1 MRNAIRID
9 DAALQRHRR
18 ELVRLAHA
26 GQDAAT
32 LLDET
37 VRVLGEAIPC
47 EAGCWHSLDP
57 ATLIETSYRAF
68 NLPLENPL
76 AAEIEYLHDDYNQF
90 ASLVRAPRHSAIL
103 SVATGGA
110 PERSLRYRELLS
122 PMGLPHELRS
132 AFVDD
137 ASGWGSICLLRERS
151 SGDFDARESSL
162 LEEVASHLGHG
173 LRAASLLRTALQG
186 TDEAGA
192 PGLVLL
198 DERHRVDSMNAAAE
212 RWLAALAPSSADG
225 ALPEPQLPYVVH
237 AVAAKAR
244 LAAGDSTSSPARAR
258 VTTARGVSI
267 VLHGCRMRAAGQPRI
282 AVVFE
287 PERRDEPVP
296 ASDVAPNLTPREGEV
311 ARHLL
316 QGYSTKQ
323 IARSLRI
330 SPYTV
335 QEHCSAIFDKAGV
348 RSRRELVGAVFRR
361 LHDPRIA
368 S

>member
-1 MRNAIRID
+1 MRNAVRIN

-26 GQDAAT
+26 GQDTET

-37 VRVLGEAIPC
+37 VRILGEAIPC

-76 AAEIEYLHDDYNQF
+76 AAEIEYLHEDYNQF
-90 ASLVRAPRHSAIL
+90 ASLVRAPLHSAIL
-103 SVATGGA
+103 SVATGGL
-110 PERSLRYRELLS
+110 PERSLRYRELLL

-137 ASGWGSICLLRERS
+137 AAGWGSICLLRKRS
-151 SGDFDARESSL
+151 SGDFDAREASL

-173 LRAASLLRTALQG
+173 LRAATLLRAASSRA
-186 TDEAGA
+186 DETTA

-198 DERHRVDSMNAAAE
+198 DERHRLDSMNAAAE
-212 RWLAALAPSSADG
+212 RWLAALASMSPGAADER
-225 ALPEPQLPYVVH
+225 ALPYVVH

-244 LAAGDSTSSPARAR
+244 VAGDDSRSSPARAR

-267 VLHGCRMRAAGQPRI
+267 VLHGCRMRAGGQRRI
-282 AVVFE
+282 AVVLE
-287 PERRDEPVP
+287 PERPLELAPPRN
-296 ASDVAPNLTPREGEV
+296 VAPHLTPREGEV
-311 ARHLL
+311 AMHLL

-323 IARSLRI
+323 IARSLGI

-335 QEHCSAIFDKAGV
+335 QEHCTAIFDKAGV
-348 RSRRELVGAVFRR
+348 RSRRELVGTVFRR
-361 LHDPRIA
+361 LQDPRNA

>member
-1 MRNAIRID
+1 MRNAARID
-9 DAALQRHRR
+9 AAALQRHRR

-32 LLDET
+32 LLDES
-37 VRVLGEAIPC
+37 VRVLGAAIPC

-90 ASLVRAPRHSAIL
+90 ASLVRASRHSSIL

-110 PERSLRYRELLS
+110 PERSLRYRELLL

-137 ASGWGSICLLRERS
+137 ASGWGSVCLLRERS
-151 SGDFDARESSL
+151 SGDFEACEASL
-162 LEEVASHLGHG
+162 LEEVAAHLGHG
-173 LRAASLLRTALQG
+173 LRAAALLRAASSRTE
-186 TDEAGA
+186 EATA

-198 DERHRVDSMNAAAE
+198 DERHRLDSMNAAAE
-212 RWLAALAPSSADG
+212 RWLDALATAPAG
-225 ALPEPQLPYVVH
+225 AAREDVLPYVVH

-244 LAAGDSTSSPARAR
+244 AAGDDSRSSPARAR
-258 VTTARGVSI
+258 VTTARGVSL
-267 VLHGCRMRAAGQPRI
+267 VLHGCRMRSAGQTRI
-282 AVVFE
+282 AVVLE
-287 PERRDEPVP
+287 AERSPNAAPPVDL
-296 ASDVAPNLTPREGEV
+296 ASKLTPREGEV
-311 ARHLL
+311 AMHLL

-323 IARSLRI
+323 IARSLGI

-335 QEHCSAIFDKAGV
+335 QEHCTAIFDKAGV
-348 RSRRELVGAVFRR
+348 RSRRELVGTVFRR
-361 LHDPRIA
+361 LHDPRNA